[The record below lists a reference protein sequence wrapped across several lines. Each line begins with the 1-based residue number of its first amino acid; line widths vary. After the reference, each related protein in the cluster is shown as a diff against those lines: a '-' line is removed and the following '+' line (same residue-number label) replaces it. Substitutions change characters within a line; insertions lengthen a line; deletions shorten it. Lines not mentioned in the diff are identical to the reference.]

1 MRLSLAFG
9 LFLAATPAL
18 TTPALADVEAVLDTH
33 ILPGTAA
40 FAEAAQALETS
51 AAADCRPDHVQPA
64 WNAAMDAWMGI
75 GHLRLGPQEQA
86 ALTIAFWP
94 DSRNSGRRTLARMI
108 ENEDPLGTDAEDFAQ
123 VSAAARGLYALETML
138 YDPQF
143 SGYAADSYECR
154 LVQVMTED
162 LAEQAGDLDGAW
174 RRKFAPELRHAGEPD
189 NALFL
194 SEAEAERALFTQL
207 HGGVEF
213 NADQRLGQ
221 VLGTPGRPVPARAET
236 WRSGRSL
243 RNLTLSMEALHR
255 MARALAEG
263 PVPAVDEAF
272 DAVAYFAE
280 GIEDPAFQDVTDPAA
295 HVRLESLQGQIR
307 MVGDAL
313 SLAIGEAMGIAPG
326 FNALDG
332 D

>member
-9 LFLAATPAL
+9 LFMAATPVL
-18 TTPALADVEAVLDTH
+18 TAPAFAGVDAVLDSH

-40 FAEAAQALETS
+40 FAEAAQALDAS
-51 AAADCRPDHVQPA
+51 AAADCQPTALQPA

-86 ALTIAFWP
+86 TLTIAFWP

-108 ENEDPLGTDAEDFAQ
+108 ESEDPMGLETEDFAQ

-143 SGYAADSYECR
+143 NAYDSGSYECS
-154 LVQVMTED
+154 LVQVMVAD
-162 LAEQAGDLDGAW
+162 LAEQATDLNAAW
-174 RRKFAPELRHAGEPD
+174 LQKFAPELRNAGAPD

-194 SEAEAERALFTQL
+194 SEAEAEAALFTQL

-221 VLGTPGRPVPARAET
+221 VMGTPERPAPTRAET

-243 RNLTLSMEALHR
+243 RNLTLSMDALHR
-255 MARALAEG
+255 MATALAET
-263 PVPAVDEAF
+263 PIPAVDEAF
-272 DAVAYFAE
+272 ASVAYFA
-280 GIEDPAFQDVTDPAA
+280 GAVEDPAFQDVADPMARL
-295 HVRLESLQGQIR
+295 RLESLQGRIR
-307 MVGDAL
+307 AVGDAL
-313 SLAIGEAMGIAPG
+313 SLDIGEAMGIAPG
-326 FNALDG
+326 FNSLDG